1 MPVNTSGRII
11 KTRKAK
17 NGTPHQK
24 NHRWE
29 SFTTKISKL
38 NSLDPIRRVRHHDI
52 DAEDL
57 STSTSYFKTGLEKW
71 QELNM
76 SEGFISFS
84 RDVLPMCDSLPQ
96 ILHFEDKIME
106 IFVTCLGKKERESV
120 EPLLGLMTD
129 FAHDLGPRFE
139 KHYPK
144 ALELVT
150 SIAGTPQ
157 DVEVIEW
164 SFTSLAFLLKY
175 LSKLVV
181 PDLRPT
187 YDLIAPLLGKH
198 RQRPHIARFAAEA
211 MSFLIKKAG
220 TPGQREKALPL
231 IINHAKADLLS
242 MSEAKEFGLY
252 YHGLMTLF
260 AEAMKG
266 NGLNVHTT
274 GPSIFRA
281 LVLALDEKDL
291 SSKEPSAWM
300 NVICGVLTSM
310 IHHSSSDTFRELL
323 EIIIELTNSS
333 VESFT
338 VSHNEY
344 DFRALLFSAR
354 MIGIVAGVR
363 KGTRVNDWPGL
374 LKSMSNILKVVSK
387 RPAFVAKQEDEFEI
401 WNSLIHSVSIIF
413 QYTPMDAV
421 IPFISISMDSLTKDP
436 LATWFLAFC
445 SYLSEAEPERFK
457 SIVLPY
463 FQRFVIHL
471 RFTYMMLM
479 VCLDLLLRIGQMQ
492 IMETR
497 YLSCSPRW
505 FPPEYFQANMAKMD
519 SRYLNP
525 GKIRLLASL
534 NAWKCLHSQS
544 KHHLLCMIAVLQPGM
559 IVAYL
564 STMPCLKFSKARSY
578 IHRQMRG
585 LPKFF
590 SAN

>member
-11 KTRKAK
+11 KARKVK
-17 NGTPHQK
+17 KGTAHQK

-29 SFTTKISKL
+29 SFTAKISKL
-38 NSLDPIRRVRHHDI
+38 NSLDPIRRVRRHDI

-84 RDVLPMCDSLPQ
+84 HDVLPMCDSLPQ

-106 IFVTCLGKKERESV
+106 ILVIYLEKKERESV
-120 EPLLGLMTD
+120 EPLLELMTD

-139 KHYPK
+139 KYYAK
-144 ALELVT
+144 ALQLVI

-164 SFTSLAFLLKY
+164 SFTSLAFLFKY

-187 YDLIAPLLGKH
+187 YDLMAPLLGRH

-220 TPGQREKALPL
+220 APGQREKALPL
-231 IINHAKADLLS
+231 IINHAKADLVS
-242 MSEAKEFGLY
+242 MSETKEFGLY

-266 NGLNVHTT
+266 NGLSLHTT
-274 GPSIFRA
+274 GPSIFQA

-291 SSKEPSAWM
+291 SLKEPSTWM

-323 EIIIELTNSS
+323 ETIIELANSS
-333 VESFT
+333 VESFAE
-338 VSHNEY
+338 SQKEL
-344 DFRALLFSAR
+344 DFRALLLSAR

-363 KGTRVNDWPGL
+363 KGTRVNDWPSL

-387 RPAFVAKQEDEFEI
+387 SSAFVTKHEGELDI
-401 WNSLIHSVSIIF
+401 WNSLIHSVSITF

-421 IPFISISMDSLTKDP
+421 IPFISILMDSLTKDP
-436 LATWFLAFC
+436 LATWFLTFC
-445 SYLSEAEPERFK
+445 SYISEAEPERFR

-463 FQRFVIHL
+463 FQRFVLHL
-471 RFTYMMLM
+471 QFTYL
-479 VCLDLLLRIGQMQ
+479 
-492 IMETR
+492 
-497 YLSCSPRW
+497 
-505 FPPEYFQANMAKMD
+505 
-519 SRYLNP
+519 
-525 GKIRLLASL
+525 
-534 NAWKCLHSQS
+534 
-544 KHHLLCMIAVLQPGM
+544 
-559 IVAYL
+559 
-564 STMPCLKFSKARSY
+564 
-578 IHRQMRG
+578 
-585 LPKFF
+585 
-590 SAN
+590 